1 MLASTAERVPG
12 TGGHRGPEPTAA
24 VPSGQQLPSPA
35 WSQAMAA
42 AARHAEPLRPCR
54 QPAGPRLPPAALP
67 WGVRA
72 GPCSAPTKLR
82 RGRCFSKGDGHVGAE
97 GWLPGAPGC
106 PSAEQ
111 HHPWVSVRRA
121 APPPSARPLR
131 GADLRCL
138 LASSLAAAG
147 RRRPRSLGWAAVR
160 WGTGLS
166 FHSALKH
173 LDLRSHVWPVAT
185 AWDKADPGGAT
196 ENAAGR

>member
-1 MLASTAERVPG
+1 MTRRRGHRPG
-12 TGGHRGPEPTAA
+12 AGQHGRARPRHRGPLWPRAHGSCPLGPAA
-24 VPSGQQLPSPA
+24 PVSGLVSSHGRGRPACRALAPESAACRPPPSSGRPALGSPGQPLLCA
-35 WSQAMAA
+35 HQAKTWPLLLKGRRTRRRRGL
-42 AARHAEPLRPCR
+42 AAR
-54 QPAGPRLPPAALP
+54 
-67 WGVRA
+67 
-72 GPCSAPTKLR
+72 
-82 RGRCFSKGDGHVGAE
+82 GA
-97 GWLPGAPGC
+97 
-106 PSAEQ
+106 
-111 HHPWVSVRRA
+111 WVSVRRA
-121 APPPSARPLR
+121 APPLSARPLR

-138 LASSLAAAG
+138 LASSPAAAG

>member
-1 MLASTAERVPG
+1 MTRRRGHRPG
-12 TGGHRGPEPTAA
+12 AGQHGRARPRHRGPPRPRAHSSCPLGPAA
-24 VPSGQQLPSPA
+24 PVSGLVSSHGRGRPACRALAPMSAACRPPPSSGRPALGSPGQPLLCA
-35 WSQAMAA
+35 HQAKTWPLLLKGRRTRRCRGL
-42 AARHAEPLRPCR
+42 AAR
-54 QPAGPRLPPAALP
+54 
-67 WGVRA
+67 
-72 GPCSAPTKLR
+72 
-82 RGRCFSKGDGHVGAE
+82 GA
-97 GWLPGAPGC
+97 
-106 PSAEQ
+106 
-111 HHPWVSVRRA
+111 WVSVRRA